1 MTPVTGAKDNELPKA
16 MHTCYCGYS
25 LLSAY
30 DFLGGQAG
38 VSRLLLDHIQTMH
51 GVAK

>member
-1 MTPVTGAKDNELPKA
+1 MPKDDPNKLEKW
-16 MHTCYCGYS
+16 MHTCPCGYS

-38 VSRLLLDHIQTMH
+38 VSRLLADHIETMH
-51 GVAK
+51 IDGKDD

>member
-1 MTPVTGAKDNELPKA
+1 MSNEDNVLPKA
-16 MHTCYCGYS
+16 AHTCFCGYS

-38 VSRLLLDHIQTMH
+38 VSRMMLSHIQTMH